1 MRFLLFPF
9 KLIGFVI
16 LFALSLIFK
25 LLGLFVT
32 YVSTVFGV
40 ITRIIGIVMDLGAVM
55 VTVIWLIGM
64 EETTWNL
71 VLATWILVICWNCAW
86 ILGNTLG
93 EWISEKGDNIGDLAV
108 SIFSSNNSMKNDYS
122 NQTGGDAEEIY
133 KYKKLLDEGAI
144 TQAEYNAKKKQ
155 ILDIE

>member
-71 VLATWILVICWNCAW
+71 VLATWILVICWNCTW
-86 ILGNTLG
+86 ILGSTLG

>member
-55 VTVIWLIGM
+55 ITVIWLIGM

-86 ILGNTLG
+86 ILGSTLG

>member
-86 ILGNTLG
+86 ILGSTLG

-133 KYKKLLDEGAI
+133 KYKKLLDEGVI

>member
-40 ITRIIGIVMDLGAVM
+40 ITRIIGIVMDLGAVI
-55 VTVIWLIGM
+55 VTVSWLIGM
-64 EETTWNL
+64 EEATWNL

-86 ILGNTLG
+86 ILGSTLG
-93 EWISEKGDNIGDLAV
+93 EWISEKGDTIGDLAV